1 MTTRAMGP
9 LAALGWLKNAVNLG
23 RNNPKAVFGGA
34 ALLLVT
40 AVVATLAVGLLSGLV
55 AAFAGSGTGAKF
67 AAMLLVLV
75 PLMVVIGMLTVGY
88 LRLVDAVESGRPA
101 RALDVFGGFGDL
113 PTSLRV
119 IGLMILIAV
128 LQNLLIFG
136 VLSVFAAGVLEWYMQ
151 TMQASMTGD
160 VTAAMAQMPAGL
172 GTAYLAMMVV
182 GMVFFGVQAVALGQV
197 ALRGRGLFAGLG
209 DGFAGAFKNLLP
221 LLVLTL
227 GYIVGLVLLGILA
240 VLLVMLVGVLMKAVG
255 AWLGFVIAVP
265 LYLAFVLALIV
276 VGFGA
281 MYHLW
286 RDVCSGRETPAMP
299 ADALTA

>member
-55 AAFAGSGTGAKF
+55 AAFAGSGTGAMF
-67 AAMLLVLV
+67 AAMLVLV